1 MKKSVINLKP
11 ANKIIIKIGDKILD
25 IIEVE
30 NLTKRFKNNIALDN
44 VSLRI
49 RKGEVFGLLGP
60 NGAGKTT
67 LIRLLIGLIK
77 PSSGTA
83 RINYN
88 GKIYDI
94 KNDMMN
100 IRKKASLLPQEAEVY
115 ENLTAKENI
124 LYYGQIFGTP
134 NGEVKQRTEELI
146 DMIGLRGREND
157 KTKEF
162 SGGMK
167 RKVLVARAL
176 VMDPE
181 LIFLDEPTTGIDILG
196 ARTVRNLIRKLSKE
210 LHKTIILT
218 THDLS
223 EVSELCDRVGIMVKG
238 KLVALGSPDELE
250 EKFEKAGIEDVFIG
264 LATGEGVLE
273 ESVITPKSRKT
284 LLSRILRRN

>member
-1 MKKSVINLKP
+1 M
-11 ANKIIIKIGDKILD
+11 D
-25 IIEVE
+25 IIEIKNV
-30 NLTKRFKNNIALDN
+30 TKKFKDNIALDN

-49 RKGEVFGLLGP
+49 RKGEVLGLLGP

-67 LIRLLIGLIK
+67 LIRILIGLIK
-77 PSSGTA
+77 PTSGTA
-83 RINYN
+83 FVTYN
-88 GKIYDI
+88 GNKYDVKKDI
-94 KNDMMN
+94 ME

-124 LYYGQIFGTP
+124 LYYGRIFGTP
-134 NGEVKQRTEELI
+134 NGEAKRRTEELI

-157 KTKEF
+157 LTKEF

-176 VMDPE
+176 VMDPD

-196 ARTVRNLIRKLSKE
+196 ARTVRNLIKRLSKE
-210 LHKTIILT
+210 MHKTIILT

-223 EVSELCDRVGIMVKG
+223 EVSELCDRVGILVKG
-238 KLVALGSPDELE
+238 KLVALGTPDELE
-250 EKFEKAGIEDVFIG
+250 EKFQKAGFEDVFIG

-273 ESVITPKSRKT
+273 EDISTSKVKT
-284 LLSRILRRN
+284 NLISRILKKR